1 MPSRFVPARFQAP
14 LPHDQLVKSEQPGD
28 EAVPMDVVVVGGGPA
43 GLSLSI
49 ELKKLAKAAGKDVEV
64 AVLEKAEELGQH
76 SLSGAVVN
84 PAPFREL
91 FPDLRESDYPFR
103 RRVDKEQVM
112 VLTANRAIRI
122 PTPPPMHNS
131 GNYVA
136 SICEIVRWL
145 GEKAEA
151 AGVNLFAGYPVD
163 SLLTEGERVVGVRTT
178 PAGLKRDG
186 SPGSNSSPPTDLAG
200 QVVALCDGT
209 RSPLAQ
215 AWYGWQKVS
224 SPNPQIYAL
233 GVKEIWETKKPLEHI
248 VHTMGW
254 PLGKKQFG
262 GSFMYPLEP
271 NLVAVG
277 LVVGM
282 DWPDNAT
289 DVHLLLQRMKLH
301 PFFKPW
307 FDGGELVEWG
317 AKTIP
322 EGGFYALPQRRVGD
336 GLVVCGDAA
345 GFVEVAS
352 LKGIHYAMKSGIEAA
367 RAIWRGIESGDTSR
381 QGLAS
386 YDAAVD
392 ASYIG
397 SDMRK
402 RRNMRLAFK
411 SGFVFGGM
419 KAGLMTLTGGA
430 FPGGQIHVEEDAKEA
445 RDVKATEPFSPDGKI
460 TFSKVD
466 AVYKSGNATR
476 DDIPSHLTVGS
487 DVPPEVADLYVSM
500 CPAGVYERD
509 GDKLVVN
516 APNCIDC
523 KATDVIGPRWQ
534 PREGGSGPRYKRM

>member
-1 MPSRFVPARFQAP
+1 M
-14 LPHDQLVKSEQPGD
+14 E
-28 EAVPMDVVVVGGGPA
+28 VVIVGGGPA
-43 GLSLSI
+43 GLSLAL
-49 ELKKLAKAAGKDVEV
+49 ELKKLAKAASKDLEV
-64 AVLEKAEELGQH
+64 AVLEKASELGQH
-76 SLSGAVVN
+76 SLSGSVVN
-84 PAPFREL
+84 PTAFREL
-91 FPDLRESDYPFR
+91 FPDLKEGDFPFR
-103 RRVDKEQVM
+103 KRVDNERVM
-112 VLTANRAIRI
+112 VLTASKAIRI

-131 GNYVA
+131 GNYIA

-151 AGVNLFAGYPVD
+151 AGVNVFAGYPVD
-163 SLLTEGERVVGVRTT
+163 ALLTKGERVVGVRTT
-178 PAGLKRDG
+178 PAGLERDSTPSG
-186 SPGSNSSPPTDLAG
+186 NFNPPTDLTG
-200 QVVALCDGT
+200 DVVALCDGT

-215 AWYGWQKVS
+215 AWYTWQKVT

-233 GVKEIWETKKPLEHI
+233 GVKEIWETKKPLESI

-254 PLGKKQFG
+254 PLNKKQFG

-271 NLVAVG
+271 NLVALG

-282 DWPDNAT
+282 DWPDNQT
-289 DVHLLLQRMKLH
+289 DVHELLQRMKLH
-301 PFFKPW
+301 PFFKPY
-307 FDGGELVEWG
+307 FDGGDMVEWG

-322 EGGFYALPQRRVGD
+322 EGGFHALPERRVGD

-367 RAIWRGIESGDTSR
+367 RAIWKGMQAGDTSR
-381 QGLAS
+381 RALSG

-392 ASYIG
+392 QSYVG
-397 SDMRK
+397 TDMRK

-411 SGFVFGGM
+411 SGFFAGGI
-419 KAGLMTLTGGA
+419 KAGLMTITGGA
-430 FPGGQIHVEEDAKEA
+430 FPGGKIDSEEDAQEE
-445 RDVKATEPFSPDGKI
+445 RDVITATPFTPDGKI

-476 DDIPSHLTVGS
+476 DDIPSHLSVGN
-487 DVPPEVADLYVSM
+487 DIPPHVVDLYVSM
-500 CPAGVYERD
+500 CPAGVYERQ
-509 GDKLVVN
+509 GEKLVVN
-516 APNCIDC
+516 APNCVDC

>member
-1 MPSRFVPARFQAP
+1 MPSRFVPALYQPA
-14 LPHDQLVKSEQPGD
+14 LKETQLIKAEKPSD
-28 EAVPMDVVVVGGGPA
+28 EAVPMEVVVVGGGPA
-43 GLSLSI
+43 GLSLAL
-49 ELKKLAKAAGKDVEV
+49 ELKRLAKTAGKDVEV

-84 PAPFREL
+84 PAAFREL
-91 FPDLRESDYPFR
+91 FPEAKDSEFPFR
-103 RRVDKEQVM
+103 GKVTSERVL
-112 VLTANRAIRI
+112 VLTANKAMRI
-122 PTPPPMHNS
+122 PTPPPMHNA

-136 SICEIVRWL
+136 SLCEIVRWL
-145 GEKAEA
+145 GKKAEE

-163 SLLTEGERVVGVRTT
+163 SLLVDGERVVGVRTT
-178 PAGLKRDG
+178 PLGLKRDAT
-186 SPGSNSSPPTDLAG
+186 PGSNFNPPTDLTG

-215 AWYGWQKVS
+215 AWLRWQKVT

-233 GVKEIWETKKPLEHI
+233 GVKEIWETKRPLDGI

-254 PLGKKQFG
+254 PLSKRQFG

-271 NLVAVG
+271 NLIAVG

-282 DWPDNAT
+282 DWPDNQT
-289 DVHLLLQRMKLH
+289 DVHELLQRMKLH
-301 PFFKPW
+301 PFFKPY
-307 FDGGELVEWG
+307 FDGGEMVEWG

-322 EGGFYALPQRRVGD
+322 EGGYYALPERRVSD

-367 RAIWRGIESGDTSR
+367 RAIWKGLQQGDTSR
-381 QGLAS
+381 AALAS
-386 YDAAVD
+386 YDAAMN
-392 ASYIG
+392 ASYVG
-397 SDMRK
+397 ADLRK

-411 SGFVFGGM
+411 SGFYFGGV

-430 FPGGQIHVEEDAKEA
+430 FPGGQIHTEEDAQEE
-445 RDVKATEPFSPDGKI
+445 RDVAARAAFTPDGKV

-476 DDIPSHLTVGS
+476 DDIPSHLTVGK
-487 DVPPEVADLYVSM
+487 DVPPHVADLYVSM
-500 CPAGVYERD
+500 CPAGVYERR
-509 GDKLVVN
+509 GDQLVVN
-516 APNCIDC
+516 APNCVDC